1 MSIPK
6 FEDVRSGTPDQL
18 RQLLA
23 DRTRYER
30 KRLELTQQEFAEK
43 CGVGFSTFRRFEAG
57 TCDSLEVLLLI
68 VSAFQRIAA
77 LDLLFPGEAP
87 PARPRTLIDYA
98 VRFEAKHSK
107 SDT

>member
-6 FEDVRSGTPDQL
+6 FVDVRSGTPDQL
-18 RQLLA
+18 RRLLA

-30 KRLELTQQEFAEK
+30 KRLKLTQQEFAEK

-98 VRFEAKHSK
+98 VRFEAKRSK